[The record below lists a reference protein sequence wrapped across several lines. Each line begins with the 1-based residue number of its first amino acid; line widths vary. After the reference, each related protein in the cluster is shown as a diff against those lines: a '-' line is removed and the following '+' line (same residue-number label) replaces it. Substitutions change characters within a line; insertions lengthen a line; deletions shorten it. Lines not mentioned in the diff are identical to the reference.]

1 MKIYRYIIAT
11 LFVMV
16 IGTGMFLACEKS
28 ESSITNQSIDNK
40 IQKSNYD
47 DYIDSLSIVT
57 GIDIIE
63 LSQKQYII
71 DYNQDITIYLINL
84 ESELENIDDTI
95 INNEN
100 YLFWHDLYLKANENE
115 SNMDSLLFYY
125 QIFSCISYDNE
136 YLNSNSYNGTT
147 YMLANDM
154 TLNLQNNYNTLYN
167 AISQD
172 YQDFSSLNYELQMNV
187 IIESL
192 CYGQCEDDLIAAR
205 NKAIRKY
212 LLTIGACCWA
222 GVNVPCILCYIVARE
237 TLHEKIDV
245 AIRKYQECN

>member
-95 INNEN
+95 INNE
-100 YLFWHDLYLKANENE
+100 
-115 SNMDSLLFYY
+115 
-125 QIFSCISYDNE
+125 
-136 YLNSNSYNGTT
+136 
-147 YMLANDM
+147 
-154 TLNLQNNYNTLYN
+154 
-167 AISQD
+167 
-172 YQDFSSLNYELQMNV
+172 
-187 IIESL
+187 
-192 CYGQCEDDLIAAR
+192 
-205 NKAIRKY
+205 KY
-212 LLTIGACCWA
+212 L
-222 GVNVPCILCYIVARE
+222 
-237 TLHEKIDV
+237 
-245 AIRKYQECN
+245 